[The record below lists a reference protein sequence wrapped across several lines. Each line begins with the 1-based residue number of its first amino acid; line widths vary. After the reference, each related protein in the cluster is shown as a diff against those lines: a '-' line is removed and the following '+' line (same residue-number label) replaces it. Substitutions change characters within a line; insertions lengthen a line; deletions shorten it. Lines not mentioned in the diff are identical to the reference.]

1 MTESGRGRTP
11 EVLGRWRPS
20 CGRPTYNFAMATDI
34 ATELRQATLA
44 DVPELTKLARTT
56 FVETFG
62 HLYPPEDL
70 SEFLSTAR
78 SEEVYSRL
86 VSDPAVYVGVAVT
99 GSDMPVGYV
108 VAGPCRLP
116 VENLEPRAGEVRELY
131 VHSGFH
137 NQRLG
142 SRLLTAAIEWLEEQ
156 NRVPVYV
163 GVWSEN
169 FRAQRLY
176 GRFGFEKVGEYE
188 FPVGRVRDHEF
199 IMKRRAG

>member
-1 MTESGRGRTP
+1 MES
-11 EVLGRWRPS
+11 
-20 CGRPTYNFAMATDI
+20 DI
-34 ATELRQATLA
+34 AIEFRPATLT
-44 DVPELTKLARTT
+44 DVPELTRLACTT

-70 SEFLSTAR
+70 SEFLGAAR

-86 VSDPAVYVGVAVT
+86 VEDPAVYVGVAVA
-99 GSDMPVGYV
+99 GSGALVGYV
-108 VAGPCRLP
+108 VAGPCKLP

-142 SRLLTAAIEWLEEQ
+142 SRLLTAALQWLEEQ

-169 FRAQRLY
+169 FGAQRLY

-188 FPVGRVRDHEF
+188 FPVGRVRDREF
-199 IMKRRAG
+199 ILKRRAG

>member
-1 MTESGRGRTP
+1 MSESGRGRMR
-11 EVLGRWRPS
+11 EVLAHRRPS
-20 CGRPTYNFAMATDI
+20 RGRPTYNCAMETDI
-34 ATELRQATLA
+34 AIELRHATLA
-44 DVPELTKLARTT
+44 DVPELTRLARTT

-70 SEFLSTAR
+70 SEFLGTAR

-86 VSDPAVYVGVAVT
+86 VSDPAVYVGVTVA
-99 GSDMPVGYV
+99 GSGAPVGYV
-108 VAGPCRLP
+108 VAGPCKLP
-116 VENLEPRAGEVRELY
+116 VENLESRAGEVRELY

-142 SRLLTAAIEWLEEQ
+142 SRLLTAALEWLEKR

-169 FRAQRLY
+169 FGAQRLY

-199 IMKRRAG
+199 ILKRRAG